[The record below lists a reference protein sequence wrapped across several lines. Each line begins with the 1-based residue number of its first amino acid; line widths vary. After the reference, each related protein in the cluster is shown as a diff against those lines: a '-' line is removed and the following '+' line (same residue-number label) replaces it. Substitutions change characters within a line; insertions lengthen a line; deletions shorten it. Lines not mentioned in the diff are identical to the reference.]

1 MLKKVQSCS
10 PKSAHYDWGPIT
22 SWHIVSPLHQS
33 STPSMR
39 QLQQPPQTSSMVVD
53 MVNWGDVSKEKEN
66 IEVTLG
72 TRLVEKDALNSN
84 NKTNNNMK
92 RLPIELETEE
102 EDEDN
107 GVKPLRRV
115 RVMLPD
121 KLSEINGY
129 VSLSPFINSTPDAS
143 PQAFENSSLIRSPM
157 SITTS
162 TTCREEGTQP
172 YNKSHKNFSRRFFNP
187 SRISSLWLAIHN

>member
-1 MLKKVQSCS
+1 MLNKVQSSSAKLAHVDKPITIGDQS
-10 PKSAHYDWGPIT
+10 PVDLLERTWHYDC
-22 SWHIVSPLHQS
+22 IVSPLHQS

-39 QLQQPPQTSSMVVD
+39 PSQISSMVVYTLK
-53 MVNWGDVSKEKEN
+53 WEDVSNEKEN

-115 RVMLPD
+115 RVMLLD
-121 KLSEINGY
+121 KLSGINCY
-129 VSLSPFINSTPDAS
+129 VSQSPLINSTPNAS
-143 PQAFENSSLIRSPM
+143 SQAFEN
-157 SITTS
+157 
-162 TTCREEGTQP
+162 
-172 YNKSHKNFSRRFFNP
+172 
-187 SRISSLWLAIHN
+187 